1 MITSRFGLRAGAA
14 FAIAAAPAVANTVR
28 RVSIVIVVNSMRP
41 DELTRRSLLLGAGPL
56 LAAAPSRF
64 LGITMMPEYIQNE
77 GIDGTLRN
85 LIERAKVT
93 AVTISPYVMEPSNDA
108 DASREP
114 PIDAGAGSV
123 RLLDRPLW
131 GKRELRVRTAPS
143 YTHRFS
149 RFRPLRY
156 QPMEPTELTQ
166 KQGRIVS
173 DFILEAQRRKLKV
186 YFQVQA
192 AIPPAYRVQFGG
204 PVDDDQPR
212 LPDGSYLKRRV
223 SNNGSLASEHIL
235 QYLET
240 FLGDLVETYPE
251 IDGIRL
257 DWPEY
262 PPYFYEETFFD
273 FSRHAESFA
282 RARGIN
288 WDALKTESLAAMKA
302 PGLKLVPQ
310 LNQLKAQMAEALI
323 ARARKAIP
331 GKELIP
337 NAFPPPF
344 NEVSGFDYARIGK
357 HCDGVSVKLYTMHWP
372 MMLRFWSENRNPAF
386 FRDAQKWMNI
396 GAFRSLNDCRYP
408 EPDEPHPVSAAA
420 QEAKIKAAQKA
431 AGATPVY
438 ALAHGYG
445 PVADFRKRL
454 ALAWRASAG
463 RVWINRYGYL
473 SDAKLAAVG
482 EVCS

>member
-1 MITSRFGLRAGAA
+1 MQRRALSRRALSRRALLAGAA
-14 FAIAAAPAVANTVR
+14 PLIAAP
-28 RVSIVIVVNSMRP
+28 P
-41 DELTRRSLLLGAGPL
+41 TR
-56 LAAAPSRF
+56 F
-64 LGITMMPEYIQNE
+64 VGITMMPEYIQNE
-77 GIDGTLRN
+77 GIDGTLKN
-85 LIERAKVT
+85 LIERARAT

-131 GKRELRVRTAPS
+131 GKRELRVRTSPS
-143 YTHRFS
+143 YPHRFV

-156 QPMEPTELTQ
+156 HPMEPDDLTQ
-166 KQGRIVS
+166 KQGRLID
-173 DFILEAQRRKLKV
+173 DFIREAQRRKLRV

-204 PVDDDQPR
+204 PVDDDKPR
-212 LPDGSYLKRRV
+212 LPDGSFLKRRV

-235 QYLET
+235 KYLET
-240 FLGDLVETYPE
+240 FLGDLVATYPE

-282 RARGIN
+282 RDRGVK
-288 WDALKTESLAAMKA
+288 WDELKAESLAAMKDSR
-302 PGLKLVPQ
+302 LRFVPQ
-310 LNQLKAQMAEALI
+310 LNQLKAQMVEALLER
-323 ARARKAIP
+323 ARAAIP

-344 NEVSGFDYARIGK
+344 NDVSGFDYARAAK
-357 HCDGVSVKLYTMHWP
+357 HCDGMSVKLYTMHWP
-372 MMLRFWSENRNPAF
+372 MMLRFWSGN
-386 FRDAQKWMNI
+386 RDARFFAEARQWMNI
-396 GAFRSLNDCRYP
+396 GAFPKLADCRYP
-408 EPDEPHPVSAAA
+408 EPEEPHPVSAKA
-420 QEAKIKAAQKA
+420 QEEKILAARKA
-431 AGATPVY
+431 AGAKPVY

-445 PVADFRKRL
+445 PVEDFRKRMGI
-454 ALAWRASAG
+454 AWRASAG
-463 RVWINRYGYL
+463 RVWVNRYGYL
-473 SDAKLAAVG
+473 SDAKLSAIG
-482 EVCS
+482 EVCR